1 MKKVIL
7 IATLFF
13 SVCMFANAQKSVKVA
28 AAANLRDVFMEIK
41 EAYEKENPGV
51 KIDVTF
57 GSSGNFVQQILNGAS
72 FDFFMAADKSFPLK
86 LQNKEATYG
95 KVSTYIYGKLA
106 VWSNTIDVKKGL
118 DVLKTNAVKRIS
130 VANPETAPYGERA
143 IELLKKQNIYD
154 EVKAKIIEVKN
165 LSEIKRTARVRV
177 GDNNNFA

>member
-7 IATLFF
+7 ITTLFF

-86 LQNKEATYG
+86 LQNKGATYG

-154 EVKAKIIEVKN
+154 EVKTKIIY
-165 LSEIKRTARVRV
+165 
-177 GDNNNFA
+177 GDNISAAAQ